1 MSAETPITDPARQPA
16 AATSHGGSPS
26 RRTMLA
32 ATSAAVGAL
41 AAPTA
46 LAETPAAGN
55 FGAPVVELYV
65 PAGALSLEQR
75 AAMIKGVTDVV
86 LGAVKMPPD
95 PARRL
100 FVEIIETA
108 EGGWGVNGQVFV
120 PRKHP

>member
-1 MSAETPITDPARQPA
+1 
-16 AATSHGGSPS
+16 
-26 RRTMLA
+26 MLA

-55 FGAPVVELYV
+55 YGAPIVEVYV
-65 PAGALSLEQR
+65 PAGALNLEQR

-86 LGAVKMPPD
+86 LGAMKLPPD

-108 EGGWGVNGQVFV
+108 EGGFGVNGQVFV
-120 PRKHP
+120 PRKRP